1 MTTIENP
8 LTNKTLGVYTLN
20 IYEIDGKYLAKTYVD
35 ELREHLDMLGLKYK
49 FDIINTVSNEHIVRD
64 TVPSLEQISKM
75 EETHKETSIVES
87 LLSSIGLGD
96 TFSSKTNKII
106 DKPITF
112 PEHFTGILT
121 INLTIFENLAEP
133 EKNKKAKDAVAHIL
147 NTEIYGIEQL
157 THFLI

>member
-1 MTTIENP
+1 MTTLENP
-8 LTNKTLGVYTLN
+8 LTNKTLAVYTLN
-20 IYEIDGKYLAKTYVD
+20 IYEIDGKHLAKTYVD

-49 FDIINTVSNEHIVRD
+49 FEMVSPASNEQIVRD
-64 TVPSLEQISKM
+64 TVPSLEQISQM

-96 TFSSKTNKII
+96 TFSSKPNDVVKI
-106 DKPITF
+106 DF

-121 INLTIFENLAEP
+121 INLTVFENLTEP
-133 EKNKKAKDAVAHIL
+133 EKNNKAKDAVAHIL

-157 THFLI
+157 KKLN

>member
-8 LTNKTLGVYTLN
+8 TNNSKTLAVYTLN
-20 IYEIDGKYLAKTYVD
+20 IYEIDGKHLAKTYVD

-49 FDIINTVSNEHIVRD
+49 FEMVSPASNEQIVRD
-64 TVPSLEQISKM
+64 ALPSLEQISRM
-75 EETHKETSIVES
+75 EETHKEMSIVES

-121 INLTIFENLAEP
+121 INLTIFENLTEP

-157 THFLI
+157 KK

>member
-1 MTTIENP
+1 MTTFENP
-8 LTNKTLGVYTLN
+8 LTNKTLAVYTLN

-49 FDIINTVSNEHIVRD
+49 FDIINTASNEQIVRD
-64 TVPSLEQISKM
+64 TVPSLEQISQM

-87 LLSSIGLGD
+87 LLSSIGLGGE
-96 TFSSKTNKII
+96 TSNKII

-121 INLTIFENLAEP
+121 INLTIIENLAEP
-133 EKNKKAKDAVAHIL
+133 EKNNKAKDAVAHIL

-157 THFLI
+157 KKLN